1 MPKLIFPLGRR
12 RKQRYHPTVGEK
24 GAGYYTTREGV
35 VERWWRKYPSPFR
48 GRFLYTRRFH
58 FPLAST
64 VYGALWLIERL
75 GSYRNPPMWIWWGEL
90 DKALGQKTGVTA
102 ARCYEKR
109 EPVEGKFF
117 RFEKGKAWVPDVIDE
132 VKWVTTEDAMRYIGV
147 QRLRHIDWEHKG
159 FVNAEIRP
167 LRGAVCITVEDL
179 LRLKLWK
186 KVCGKSC

>member
-1 MPKLIFPLGRR
+1 M
-12 RKQRYHPTVGEK
+12 
-24 GAGYYTTREGV
+24 
-35 VERWWRKYPSPFR
+35 
-48 GRFLYTRRFH
+48 
-58 FPLAST
+58 
-64 VYGALWLIERL
+64 
-75 GSYRNPPMWIWWGEL
+75 

-179 LRLKLWK
+179 LRLKWWK
-186 KVCGKSC
+186 KVCKLTHHKFGLDMADALLELPIDLAIDFIRLYRAQGWGMEKRRRDKEM